1 MCDQRMEQLRKR
13 FDSGL
18 DITELL
24 MDDKMEEQQTEM
36 RLQHD
41 SREQALIQKSF
52 GSGPTDEE
60 LSCAFRIRLKRRD
73 FQTLYGLN
81 WLNDEVVNFY
91 MSLIAD
97 TCSDVH
103 SYSSFFY
110 PKLISNAGYNGVRR
124 WTKKVDIF
132 SKRLLLIPVHLGMH
146 WCLAAVDFSN
156 KQISYYDS
164 FKGHNPECLQALKQ
178 YLVQEAADKKQMVY
192 DMSGWHCIT
201 HKNIPAQQNG
211 SDCGVFMCM
220 YARHLARSKP
230 FSFSQDDMPIIREHM
245 VLEMLEQKLI

>member
-124 WTKKVDIF
+124 WTKKV
-132 SKRLLLIPVHLGMH
+132 
-146 WCLAAVDFSN
+146 
-156 KQISYYDS
+156 
-164 FKGHNPECLQALKQ
+164 
-178 YLVQEAADKKQMVY
+178 
-192 DMSGWHCIT
+192 
-201 HKNIPAQQNG
+201 NI
-211 SDCGVFMCM
+211 C
-220 YARHLARSKP
+220 
-230 FSFSQDDMPIIREHM
+230 
-245 VLEMLEQKLI
+245 